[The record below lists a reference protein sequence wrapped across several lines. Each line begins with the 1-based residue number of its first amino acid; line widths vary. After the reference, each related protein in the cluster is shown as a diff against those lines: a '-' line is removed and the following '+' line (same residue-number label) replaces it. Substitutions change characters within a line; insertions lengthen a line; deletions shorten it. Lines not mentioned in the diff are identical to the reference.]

1 MVRSMTG
8 YGRAEA
14 VKDSRRI
21 VFEIKSVNHRYL
33 DLNVRLPRKF
43 SMFEPKIRTLT
54 GKYISR
60 GKVDISVTYTDT
72 EIPAGSL
79 HYNKEIAG
87 KYLFYLTDMQRQLGV
102 SGNISAVD
110 IARMPDVFTIEEEEE
125 DEKSL
130 WKLLEKAAVNA
141 FDAFVRSRE
150 EEGERL
156 KSDLIDKAGSL
167 RSVVNFID
175 LKAPDIV
182 ENYRGELYARVQD
195 MLKDAKMDE
204 NRVLTEVA
212 VFADKVA
219 VDEEIVRLNS
229 HIAAFCD
236 TLEEGG
242 EIGRKLDFIT
252 QEMNRESNTIL
263 SKTNDMEVSEKGIE
277 LKTGIEKIREQIQN
291 LE

>member
-14 VKDSRRI
+14 VSAGRRL

-72 EIPAGSL
+72 EIPEGYL
-79 HYNKEIAG
+79 HYNRELAG
-87 KYLFYLTDMQRQLGV
+87 KYLFYLTDMQRHLGV
-102 SGNISAVD
+102 SGDISAVD
-110 IARMPDVFTIEEEEE
+110 IAKLPDVFTIEEENE
-125 DEKSL
+125 DEKKL
-130 WKLLEKAAVNA
+130 WKLMEKAAVNA
-141 FDAFVRSRE
+141 FDAFVKSRE

-156 KSDLIDKAGSL
+156 KEDLLDKVSSL
-167 RSVVNFID
+167 RATVNFID
-175 LKAPDIV
+175 FKAPDIV

-204 NRVLTEVA
+204 ARVLTEVA
-212 VFADKVA
+212 IFADKVA
-219 VDEEIVRLNS
+219 VDEEIVRLKS
-229 HIAAFCD
+229 HIASFCD
-236 TLEEGG
+236 TLDEGG
-242 EIGRKLDFIT
+242 EIGRKLDFLT

-263 SKTNDMEVSEKGIE
+263 SKTNDIEVSEKGIE
-277 LKTGIEKIREQIQN
+277 LKTEIEKLREQIQN